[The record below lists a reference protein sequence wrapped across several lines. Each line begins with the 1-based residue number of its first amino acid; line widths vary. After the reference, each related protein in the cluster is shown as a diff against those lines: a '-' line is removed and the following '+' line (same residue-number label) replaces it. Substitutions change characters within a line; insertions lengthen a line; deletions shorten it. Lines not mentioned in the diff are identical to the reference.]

1 MAVLPQIV
9 GAWFVLVLGF
19 DVIRRSA
26 DDVTER
32 FLGLVTRN
40 NIFLRGLEGYRGFDV
55 GGLRLRPVIRDLLAH
70 GLFGLLVGFVG
81 LACGRKLLPGLLD
94 RVAVW

>member
-26 DDVTER
+26 DDAAER

-40 NIFLRGLEGYRGFDV
+40 NIFLRGLEG
-55 GGLRLRPVIRDLLAH
+55 
-70 GLFGLLVGFVG
+70 
-81 LACGRKLLPGLLD
+81 
-94 RVAVW
+94 